1 MPAKT
6 ILVVD
11 DEPHLLDTV
20 RFILEAGGYTV
31 LTARSGGEALALLA
45 GLREG
50 KRSVDLILTDIQMP
64 GPTGLELIER
74 LAAAREKAPVL
85 VMSGYNDRE
94 TVRKLRER
102 GCEHFLDKPFEEEDL
117 LREVRG
123 LLPPAAISD

>member
-20 RFILEAGGYTV
+20 RFILEASGYAV
-31 LTARSGGEALALLA
+31 LAAHSGGEALACLA
-45 GLREG
+45 DLRG
-50 KRSVDLILTDIQMP
+50 QNRSVDLILTDIQMP

-74 LAAAREKAPVL
+74 LAAAGEKTPVL
-85 VMSGYNDRE
+85 VMSGYNDQE

-117 LREVRG
+117 LREVRA
-123 LLPPAAISD
+123 LLVSG